1 MKQLLVLLVIGLML
15 LQCKT
20 THQQATVVPSKVA
33 IENDSIEYDIIVT
46 DIGFERYLTTIAKPK
61 EYYSKEYYELKN
73 RLYVPLYNQQ
83 VRTARTG
90 KWSHVFEQEI
100 EYDPSIDYGLE
111 VNYKLYNYFKFI
123 EYTYKIKLL

>member
-1 MKQLLVLLVIGLML
+1 MKQLLVLLVIGLMVI
-15 LQCKT
+15 QCKT
-20 THQQATVVPSKVA
+20 TQQQSNVVPAKVA

-46 DIGFERYLTTIAKPK
+46 DIGYERFLLTIAKPM
-61 EYYSKEYYELKN
+61 EFYSKEYYELKN

-90 KWSHVFEQEI
+90 KWSQIFEQEI
-100 EYDPSIDYGLE
+100 EYDPTIDYGLE
-111 VNYKLYNYFKFI
+111 LNYKLYNYFKFI

>member
-1 MKQLLVLLVIGLML
+1 MKQLLLLFVIGLML

-20 THQQATVVPSKVA
+20 IHQQATVAPSKVA
-33 IENDSIEYDIIVT
+33 IENDSIAYDIIVT
-46 DIGFERYLTTIAKPK
+46 DIGFERYLLTIAKPK

-73 RLYVPLYNQQ
+73 RMYVPLYNQQ
-83 VRTARTG
+83 VRTASTG
-90 KWSHVFEQEI
+90 KWRQIFEQEI
-100 EYDPSIDYGLE
+100 EYDPTIDYGLE

>member
-1 MKQLLVLLVIGLML
+1 MKQLLVLLVIGLMVI
-15 LQCKT
+15 QCKT
-20 THQQATVVPSKVA
+20 TQQQSNVVPVKVA

-46 DIGFERYLTTIAKPK
+46 DIGYERFLLTIAKPM
-61 EYYSKEYYELKN
+61 EFYSKEYYELKN

-90 KWSHVFEQEI
+90 KWSQIFEQEI
-100 EYDPSIDYGLE
+100 EYDPTIDYGLE
-111 VNYKLYNYFKFI
+111 LNYKLYNYFKFI